1 MKKMIVFIVV
11 LLVAF
16 SIYWFMLRSKS
27 SGPKAPKPVPMA
39 IKRHSDAF
47 NNSINTVVDNY
58 LSLKDAFVEADTAMV
73 KVKANAFMA
82 ALNNVDTIELKKD
95 TALVFE
101 TVTATLGDIKSNA
114 ESLLKQ
120 TDITEMR
127 RDFSSMTDVMYPT
140 FFIAIKYE
148 GQKLYLDNCPM
159 AFNDSIPANWIS
171 NSAEIVNPYL
181 GKKHPVYHAGMLGC
195 GEVKDSIQAK

>member
-1 MKKMIVFIVV
+1 MKKMIVFIIV
-11 LLVAF
+11 LLAAF
-16 SIYWFMLRSKS
+16 SVYWFMLRSKT
-27 SGPKAPKPVPMA
+27 SGPRGPKPVPMVL
-39 IKRHSDAF
+39 KKHSQAF
-47 NNSINTVVDNY
+47 NNTINSVVDNY

-73 KVKANAFMA
+73 KAKANSFIA
-82 ALNNVDTIELKKD
+82 ALNNIDTVELKKD

-114 ESLLKQ
+114 ESLVKQ

-127 RDFSSMTDVMYPT
+127 RDFSSLTDVMYPT

>member
-1 MKKMIVFIVV
+1 MIVFIVV